1 MATLG
6 DTLMVLTSIAIRN
19 AKPREKLYKLADGDG
34 LHLLV
39 QPNGKMYWRLRY
51 RFRGIQKMLALG
63 PFPAISLL
71 DARGRRDEAKR
82 LLANG
87 IDPSDQRK
95 SDKAAAKAVTANTF
109 GLIASEFI
117 ERMKA
122 NNAAE
127 ATITKTTWLLENLAK
142 SLSNR
147 PITEIIPASL
157 IQRRSTVS

>member
-1 MATLG
+1 
-6 DTLMVLTSIAIRN
+6 
-19 AKPREKLYKLADGDG
+19 
-34 LHLLV
+34 
-39 QPNGKMYWRLRY
+39 
-51 RFRGIQKMLALG
+51 MLALG

-71 DARGRRDEAKR
+71 DACGRRDEAKR

-95 SDKAAAKAVTANTF
+95 SDKAAAKAVAANTF

-117 ERMKA
+117 EWMKA
-122 NNAAE
+122 YNAAE
-127 ATITKTTWLLENLAK
+127 STITKTTWLLENLAK
-142 SLSNR
+142 YLSKR